1 MEEQR
6 EHGLNPDADQPIKI
20 GKLKKE
26 GGRGKNKRPL
36 TKAERE
42 VPWECYR
49 RCIVNGKIEN
59 KNYIKSVMD
68 MWNGKDIGIR
78 TQASILSQIKCF
90 IKGGLLSQFETR
102 DIENKVEK
110 DLNNKHGNEEI
121 DFDIES
127 DNGVLDR
134 IVEMGEEVESPE
146 RIEIIKNIISLV
158 NIERL
163 DCIDDKR
170 SIRLFNEKESK
181 MMKRMR
187 DIFYSDTVK
196 EIPTLK
202 SKVAKPWCNVV

>member
-1 MEEQR
+1 M
-6 EHGLNPDADQPIKI
+6 
-20 GKLKKE
+20 
-26 GGRGKNKRPL
+26 
-36 TKAERE
+36 
-42 VPWECYR
+42 
-49 RCIVNGKIEN
+49 
-59 KNYIKSVMD
+59 
-68 MWNGKDIGIR
+68 
-78 TQASILSQIKCF
+78 
-90 IKGGLLSQFETR
+90 SQFETR

-127 DNGVLDR
+127 DNGVVDR